1 MPLHPAAE
9 NRAILVWKEWLGG
22 PLCESV
28 HQMFREHLV
37 CGGLPWGLRQERI
50 RLQCGRPR
58 FDPRVGKIPWRRK
71 WPPTPVLLPGESRQ
85 RSLVGHS
92 PWGCKGSDMTERL
105 TLVCARLVRHQRG
118 RGHTEISPPMP
129 EGPRP
134 RGRLETSS
142 WWAGGEGDGGEGMG
156 RWSS

>member
-1 MPLHPAAE
+1 M
-9 NRAILVWKEWLGG
+9 
-22 PLCESV
+22 
-28 HQMFREHLV
+28 
-37 CGGLPWGLRQERI
+37 
-50 RLQCGRPR
+50 
-58 FDPRVGKIPWRRK
+58 
-71 WPPTPVLLPGESRQ
+71 
-85 RSLVGHS
+85 GHS

-118 RGHTEISPPMP
+118 RGRTEISPPMP

-142 WWAGGEGDGGEGMG
+142 WWAGGEEDGGEGMG